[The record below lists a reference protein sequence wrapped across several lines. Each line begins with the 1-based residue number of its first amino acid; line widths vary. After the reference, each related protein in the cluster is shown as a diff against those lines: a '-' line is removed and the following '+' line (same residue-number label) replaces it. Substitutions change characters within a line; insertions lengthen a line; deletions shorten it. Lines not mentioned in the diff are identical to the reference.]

1 MAQTKD
7 GQIFETEIFSIR
19 ARYGVY
25 MRGGVQL
32 HAFKAV
38 FVVGGSVTL
47 HMQVKFELNIDF
59 YF

>member
-7 GQIFETEIFSIR
+7 GQSFETEIFSIR

-25 MRGGVQL
+25 MRGGVHL
-32 HAFKAV
+32 YAFKAV

-47 HMQVKFELNIDF
+47 HM
-59 YF
+59 